1 MDDDHLL
8 EAMVFAVQQYLD
20 FDDDYDARI
29 VNPYRTVVRR
39 RWVVISIVVVQYCN
53 DVCFRYVLR
62 DGYNH
67 GDKSPRFATLGTIR
81 RQNYS
86 RSIECRDM

>member
-39 RWVVISIVVVQYCN
+39 RWVVISIAAVQYCN
-53 DVCFRYVLR
+53 DVCFRYFLR
-62 DGYNH
+62 QHTLGVQLRRQIAAFRHAGYNQ
-67 GDKSPRFATLGTIR
+67 KAKLF
-81 RQNYS
+81 
-86 RSIECRDM
+86 